1 MGGEEFS
8 LLIFMREDMDNYRI
22 VETLTDSQVSDLM
35 DLYKNELWTDKRTRE
50 DVVKMLASTD
60 VIIGLV
66 DECDR
71 LIGITCVLT
80 DFVYRAMIFDVIIKP
95 THRKMGLGAKLMDA
109 VLNHPKL
116 QTVETLALRCFP
128 HMVPFYE
135 RWGFSDDRGE
145 NKFLRRTRG

>member
-1 MGGEEFS
+1 MT
-8 LLIFMREDMDNYRI
+8 DQMDKYRI
-22 VETLTDSQVSDLM
+22 VETLTESQVSDLM
-35 DLYKNELWTDKRTRE
+35 DLYKNEFWSDKRTRQ

-71 LIGITCVLT
+71 LIGITRVLT

-116 QTVETLALRCFP
+116 QTVEHFYLNCLSN
-128 HMVPFYE
+128 MMPFYE
-135 RWGFSDDRGE
+135 RWGFSDDVGGL
-145 NKFLRRTRG
+145 KFLRRTTG

>member
-1 MGGEEFS
+1 MT
-8 LLIFMREDMDNYRI
+8 DPMDKYRI
-22 VETLTDSQVSDLM
+22 VETLSESQVSDLM
-35 DLYKNELWTDKRTRE
+35 DLYKNEFWSDKRTRE
-50 DVVKMLASTD
+50 DVVKMLASSD

-71 LIGITCVLT
+71 LIGITRVLT

-116 QTVETLALRCFP
+116 QTVENFALNCLP
-128 HMVPFYE
+128 HMIPFYE
-135 RWGFSDDRGE
+135 RWGFSDDVGDI
-145 NKFLRRTRG
+145 KFLRRTTG

>member
-1 MGGEEFS
+1 MT
-8 LLIFMREDMDNYRI
+8 DKMDKYRI
-22 VETLTDSQVSDLM
+22 VEILTESQVSDLM
-35 DLYKNELWTDKRTRE
+35 DLYKNEFWSDKRTRQ

-71 LIGITCVLT
+71 LIGITRVLT

-116 QTVETLALRCFP
+116 QTVEHFYLNCLP
-128 HMVPFYE
+128 NMMPFYE
-135 RWGFSDDRGE
+135 RWGFSDDVGGL
-145 NKFLRRTRG
+145 KFLRRTAG

>member
-1 MGGEEFS
+1 MT
-8 LLIFMREDMDNYRI
+8 DKMDKYQI
-22 VETLTDSQVSDLM
+22 VEILTESQVSDLM
-35 DLYKNELWTDKRTRE
+35 DLYKNEFWSDKRTRE
-50 DVVKMLASTD
+50 DVVKMLAGTD
-60 VIIGLV
+60 VIIALV

-71 LIGITCVLT
+71 LIGITRVLT

-116 QTVETLALRCFP
+116 QTVETLALRCWP

-135 RWGFSDDRGE
+135 RWGFSDDLGE
-145 NKFLRRTRG
+145 IKFLRRTRG

>member
-1 MGGEEFS
+1 MT
-8 LLIFMREDMDNYRI
+8 DKMDKYRI
-22 VETLTDSQVSDLM
+22 VETLTESQVSDLM
-35 DLYKNELWTDKRTRE
+35 DLYKNEFWSDKRTRQ
-50 DVVKMLASTD
+50 DVVKMLASSD

-71 LIGITCVLT
+71 LIGITRVLT

-116 QTVETLALRCFP
+116 QTVENFALSCLP

-135 RWGFSDDRGE
+135 RWGFSDDVGE
-145 NKFLRRTRG
+145 IKFLRRTKG

>member
-1 MGGEEFS
+1 MTD
-8 LLIFMREDMDNYRI
+8 RMDKYRI
-22 VETLTDSQVSDLM
+22 VEILTERQVSDLM
-35 DLYKNELWTDKRTRE
+35 DLYKNEFWSDKRTRQ

-71 LIGITCVLT
+71 LIGITRVLT

-116 QTVETLALRCFP
+116 QTVEHFYLNCLP
-128 HMVPFYE
+128 NMMPFYE
-135 RWGFSDDRGE
+135 RWGFSDDVGGL
-145 NKFLRRTRG
+145 KFLRRTTG

>member
-1 MGGEEFS
+1 MT
-8 LLIFMREDMDNYRI
+8 DQMDKYRI
-22 VETLTDSQVSDLM
+22 VETLTESQVSDLM
-35 DLYKNELWTDKRTRE
+35 DLYKNEFWSDKRTRD
-50 DVVKMLASTD
+50 DVMKMLASTD

-71 LIGITCVLT
+71 LIGITRVLT

-116 QTVETLALRCFP
+116 QTVEHFYLNCLP
-128 HMVPFYE
+128 NMMPFYE
-135 RWGFSDDRGE
+135 RWGFSDDVGGL
-145 NKFLRRTRG
+145 KFLRRTTG

>member
-1 MGGEEFS
+1 
-8 LLIFMREDMDNYRI
+8 MDKYRI
-22 VETLTDSQVSDLM
+22 VEILTESQVSDLM
-35 DLYKNELWTDKRTRE
+35 DLYKNEFWSDKRTRE

-71 LIGITCVLT
+71 LIGITRVLT

-116 QTVETLALRCFP
+116 QTVENFALNCLP
-128 HMVPFYE
+128 HMVPFYK
-135 RWGFSDDRGE
+135 RWGFSDDLGE
-145 NKFLRRTRG
+145 MKFLRRTTG

>member
-1 MGGEEFS
+1 MT
-8 LLIFMREDMDNYRI
+8 DKMDKYRI
-22 VETLTDSQVSDLM
+22 VEILTESQVSDLM
-35 DLYKNELWTDKRTRE
+35 DLYKNEFWSDKRTRG

-71 LIGITCVLT
+71 LIGITRVLT

-116 QTVETLALRCFP
+116 QTVENFALNCLP
-128 HMVPFYE
+128 NMIPFYE
-135 RWGFSDDRGE
+135 RWGFSDDVGE
-145 NKFLRRTRG
+145 MKFLRRTTG

>member
-1 MGGEEFS
+1 
-8 LLIFMREDMDNYRI
+8 MDKYRI
-22 VETLTDSQVSDLM
+22 VEILTESQVSDLM
-35 DLYKNELWTDKRTRE
+35 DLYKNEFWSDKRTRQ

-71 LIGITCVLT
+71 LIGITRVLT

-116 QTVETLALRCFP
+116 QTVENFALNCLP
-128 HMVPFYE
+128 HMMPFYE
-135 RWGFSDDRGE
+135 RWGFSDDVGE
-145 NKFLRRTRG
+145 IKFLRRTTG

>member
-1 MGGEEFS
+1 
-8 LLIFMREDMDNYRI
+8 MDQYRI
-22 VETLTDSQVSDLM
+22 VETLTESQVSDLM
-35 DLYKNELWTDKRTRE
+35 DLYKNEFWTDKRTRE

-71 LIGITCVLT
+71 LIGITRVLT

-116 QTVETLALRCFP
+116 QTVENFALNCLP
-128 HMVPFYE
+128 NMIPFYE
-135 RWGFSDDRGE
+135 RWGFSDDVGE
-145 NKFLRRTRG
+145 MKFLRRTRG

>member
-1 MGGEEFS
+1 
-8 LLIFMREDMDNYRI
+8 MDKYRI
-22 VETLTDSQVSDLM
+22 VETLTESQVSDLM
-35 DLYKNELWTDKRTRE
+35 DLYKNEFWSDKRTRQ

-71 LIGITCVLT
+71 LIGITRVLT
-80 DFVYRAMIFDVIIKP
+80 DFVYKAMIFDVIIKP

-116 QTVETLALRCFP
+116 QTVENFALNCLP
-128 HMVPFYE
+128 HMMPFYE
-135 RWGFSDDRGE
+135 RWGFSDDVGE
-145 NKFLRRTRG
+145 IKFLRRTTG

>member
-1 MGGEEFS
+1 MT
-8 LLIFMREDMDNYRI
+8 DKMDKYRI
-22 VETLTDSQVSDLM
+22 VETLTESQVSDLM
-35 DLYKNELWTDKRTRE
+35 DLYKNEFWSDKRTRE

-71 LIGITCVLT
+71 LIGITRVLT

-109 VLNHPKL
+109 VLNHPRL
-116 QTVETLALRCFP
+116 QTVEHFYLNCLP
-128 HMVPFYE
+128 NMIPFYE
-135 RWGFSDDRGE
+135 RWGFSDDVGE
-145 NKFLRRTRG
+145 IKFLRRTRG

>member
-1 MGGEEFS
+1 MT
-8 LLIFMREDMDNYRI
+8 DQMDKYRI
-22 VETLTDSQVSDLM
+22 VETLTESQVSDLM
-35 DLYKNELWTDKRTRE
+35 DLYKNEFWSDKRTRD

-71 LIGITCVLT
+71 LIGITRVLT
-80 DFVYRAMIFDVIIKP
+80 DFVCRAMIFDVIIKP

-116 QTVETLALRCFP
+116 QTVEHFYLNCLP
-128 HMVPFYE
+128 NMMPFYE
-135 RWGFSDDRGE
+135 RWGFSDDVGGL
-145 NKFLRRTRG
+145 KFLRRTTG

>member
-1 MGGEEFS
+1 MTNQ
-8 LLIFMREDMDNYRI
+8 MDKYRI
-22 VETLTDSQVSDLM
+22 VETLTESQVSDLM
-35 DLYKNELWTDKRTRE
+35 DLYKNEFWSDKRTRE
-50 DVVKMLASTD
+50 DVVKMLAGTD

-71 LIGITCVLT
+71 LIGITRVLT

-116 QTVETLALRCFP
+116 QTVENFALNCLP
-128 HMVPFYE
+128 NMIPFYE
-135 RWGFSDDRGE
+135 RWGFSDEVGE
-145 NKFLRRTRG
+145 MKFLRRTGG

>member
-1 MGGEEFS
+1 MT
-8 LLIFMREDMDNYRI
+8 DQMDKYRI
-22 VETLTDSQVSDLM
+22 VEILTESQVSDLM
-35 DLYKNELWTDKRTRE
+35 DLYKNEFWSDKRTRQ

-66 DECDR
+66 DECDG
-71 LIGITCVLT
+71 LIGITRVLT

-116 QTVETLALRCFP
+116 QTVEHFYLNCLP
-128 HMVPFYE
+128 NMMPFYE
-135 RWGFSDDRGE
+135 RWGFSDDVGGL
-145 NKFLRRTRG
+145 KFLRRTTG